1 MPAALDSDL
10 LRHFL
15 AVAKTGSVTR
25 AAETVGRTQSA
36 VSMQI
41 RNLEAVLGGPVF
53 ERLPRGV
60 ALTPMGRELLPY
72 AERVL
77 ALLREAGE
85 HLTSPRITGVVRV
98 GIVDEYVESVVPT
111 VLAEFNDAHP
121 GIDVSVYCDFSHR
134 QVEALA
140 EDRID
145 IAVIYDWE
153 GAAGGEVICHDP
165 TVWVTS
171 LAHRRHEIR
180 PIPVGLFI
188 NSDWSRDYAARSLD
202 RAGLP
207 WRLAFEADNS
217 AALEKALISGL
228 AIVPRARSTVPPGC
242 RILGQEDGFS
252 EIDSSVVVMLVTAKR
267 SNAAISAMAEALRY
281 GFRPAV
287 AARAED
293 AHGAAYPT
301 TAS

>member
-25 AAETVGRTQSA
+25 AADTVGRTQSA

-41 RNLEAVLGGPVF
+41 RRLEEMLGAPVF

-60 ALTPMGRELLPY
+60 VLTPLGRELLPY
-72 AERVL
+72 AERIL
-77 ALLREAGE
+77 SLLREAGD
-85 HLTSPRITGVVRV
+85 HLTSPRISGTVRV
-98 GIVDEYVESVVPT
+98 GVVDEYVESTVPT
-111 VLAEFNDAHP
+111 VLAAFNDAHP
-121 GIDVSVYCDFSHR
+121 EVDVSVLCDFSHR
-134 QVEALA
+134 QIDALTA
-140 EDRID
+140 DRID
-145 IAVIYDWE
+145 LAVIHNWD
-153 GAAGGEVICHDP
+153 GTGSGEVISHDP

-171 LAHRRHEIR
+171 LAHRTHEIR
-180 PIPVGLFI
+180 PLPVGLFI

-217 AALEKALISGL
+217 AALEKALLSGL

-242 RILGQEDGFS
+242 RILGQEDGFHQ
-252 EIDSSVVVMLVTAKR
+252 IDNNDVFLLTNPRRASP
-267 SNAAISAMAEALRY
+267 AISAMAAVLRDA
-281 GFRPAV
+281 FRPAV
-287 AARAED
+287 AVRSED
-293 AHGAAYPT
+293 NRNA
-301 TAS
+301 

>member
-1 MPAALDSDL
+1 MPAPLDSDL

-25 AAETVGRTQSA
+25 AGEMVGRTQSA

-41 RNLEAVLGGPVF
+41 RRLEEVLGGPVF

-60 ALTPMGRELLPY
+60 VLTPLGRELLPY
-72 AERVL
+72 AERVQ

-85 HLTSPRITGVVRV
+85 HLTSPRISGTVRV
-98 GIVDEYVESVVPT
+98 GIVDEYVESTVPT
-111 VLAEFNDAHP
+111 VLAEFNAAHP
-121 GIDVSVYCDFSHR
+121 EVDVSVYCDFSHR
-134 QVEALA
+134 QIEALA
-140 EDRID
+140 ADRID
-145 IAVIYDWE
+145 LAVIHNWD
-153 GAAGGEVICHDP
+153 GTGTGEVICHDP

-171 LAHRRHEIR
+171 LAHRTHECR
-180 PIPVGLFI
+180 PLPVGLFI

-217 AALEKALISGL
+217 AALEKALLSGL

-242 RILGQEDGFS
+242 RILGAADGFQQ
-252 EIDSSVVVMLVTAKR
+252 IDNNDVFLLTNPRRAS
-267 SNAAISAMAEALRY
+267 AAISAMAVVLRDA
-281 GFRPAV
+281 FRPAV
-287 AARAED
+287 AVRAED
-293 AHGAAYPT
+293 GARG
-301 TAS
+301 

>member
-25 AAETVGRTQSA
+25 AAEVVGRTQSA

-41 RNLEAVLGGPVF
+41 RNLEDVLGGPVF

-72 AERVL
+72 AERIQV
-77 ALLREAGE
+77 LLREAGE
-85 HLTSPRITGVVRV
+85 HLTRPRLSGLVRV

-111 VLAEFNDAHP
+111 VLAEFNAAHP
-121 GIDVSVYCDFSHR
+121 EVDVSVYCDFSHR
-134 QVEALA
+134 QIEALA
-140 EDRID
+140 QDRID
-145 IAVIYDWE
+145 IAVTFDWE
-153 GAAGGEVICHDP
+153 GTAAGEVICHDP
-165 TVWVTS
+165 TVWATS
-171 LAHRRHEIR
+171 LAHGTHEIR
-180 PIPVGLFI
+180 PLPVGLFI

-202 RAGLP
+202 RIGMP

-228 AIVPRARSTVPPGC
+228 AVVPRARSTIPPGC
-242 RILGQEDGFS
+242 RILGPGDGFA
-252 EIDSSVVVMLVTAKR
+252 EIDSSEVTLLTNPRR
-267 SNAAISAMAEALRY
+267 SGAAISAMAEALRY
-281 GFRPAV
+281 AFRPALST
-287 AARAED
+287 RPED
-293 AHGAAYPT
+293 GAAHSSPT
-301 TAS
+301 S

>member
-1 MPAALDSDL
+1 MPAPLDSDL

-25 AAETVGRTQSA
+25 AGELVGRTQSA

-41 RNLEAVLGGPVF
+41 RRLEEVLGGPVF

-60 ALTPMGRELLPY
+60 VLTPLGRELLPY
-72 AERVL
+72 AERVQ

-85 HLTSPRITGVVRV
+85 HLTSPRISGTVRV
-98 GIVDEYVESVVPT
+98 GIVDEYVESTVPT
-111 VLAEFNDAHP
+111 VLAEFNAAHP
-121 GIDVSVYCDFSHR
+121 EVDVSVYCDFSHR
-134 QVEALA
+134 QIEALA
-140 EDRID
+140 ADRID
-145 IAVIYDWE
+145 LAVIHNWD
-153 GAAGGEVICHDP
+153 GTGTGEVICHDP

-171 LAHRRHEIR
+171 LAHRTHEIR
-180 PIPVGLFI
+180 PLPVGLFI

-217 AALEKALISGL
+217 AALEKALLSGL

-242 RILGQEDGFS
+242 RILGPDDGFQQ
-252 EIDSSVVVMLVTAKR
+252 IDNNDVFLLTNPRRAS
-267 SNAAISAMAEALRY
+267 AAISAMAVVLRDA
-281 GFRPAV
+281 FRPAV
-287 AARAED
+287 AVRAEE
-293 AHGAAYPT
+293 GARG
-301 TAS
+301 

>member
-1 MPAALDSDL
+1 MPPPLDSDL

-25 AAETVGRTQSA
+25 AAEVVGRTQSA

-41 RNLEAVLGGPVF
+41 RRLEEVLGGAVF

-60 ALTPMGRELLPY
+60 ALTQMGRELLPY
-72 AERVL
+72 AERIH

-85 HLTSPRITGVVRV
+85 HLTSPRLSGTVRV

-111 VLAEFNDAHP
+111 VLAAFNAAHP
-121 GIDVSVYCDFSHR
+121 EVDVSVYCDFSDR

-140 EDRID
+140 QDRID
-145 IAVIYDWE
+145 LAVIFDWE
-153 GAAGGEVICHDP
+153 GTGAGEVICHDP

-171 LAHRRHEIR
+171 LAHRTHECR
-180 PIPVGLFI
+180 PIPVGLYI
-188 NSDWSRDYAARSLD
+188 NSSWSRDYAAWSLD

-228 AIVPRARSTVPPGC
+228 AIVPRARSTVPEGC
-242 RILGQEDGFS
+242 RVLGAGDGFPA
-252 EIDSSVVVMLVTAKR
+252 IDGTEVALLSNPRR
-267 SNAAISAMAEALRY
+267 SGAAISAMAEVLRAA
-281 GFRPAV
+281 FRPTV
-287 AARAED
+287 AARQADAE
-293 AHGAAYPT
+293 G
-301 TAS
+301 TA

>member
-1 MPAALDSDL
+1 MAFMPAPLDSDL

-15 AVAKTGSVTR
+15 AVAKSGSVTR

-41 RNLEAVLGGPVF
+41 RRLEEMLGAPVF

-60 ALTPMGRELLPY
+60 ALTPLGRELLPY
-72 AERVL
+72 AERIQ
-77 ALLREAGE
+77 ALLQEAGQ
-85 HLTSPRITGVVRV
+85 HLTSVRIAGPVRV

-111 VLAEFNDAHP
+111 VLAEFNARHADVE
-121 GIDVSVYCDFSHR
+121 VSVYCDFSSR
-134 QVEALA
+134 QIEALA
-140 EDRID
+140 ADRID

-153 GAAGGEVICHDP
+153 GTGTGEVICHDP

-171 LAHRRHEIR
+171 LAHRTHECR
-180 PIPVGLFI
+180 PIPVGLYI

-217 AALEKALISGL
+217 AALEKALLSGL

-242 RILGQEDGFS
+242 RILGPEDGFP
-252 EIDSSVVVMLVTAKR
+252 EIDGTEVMMLLNPRRT
-267 SNAAISAMAEALRY
+267 SAAISAMADALRDA
-281 GFRPAV
+281 FRPAV
-287 AARAED
+287 VAQQGGYD
-293 AHGAAYPT
+293 VT
-301 TAS
+301 T

>member
-1 MPAALDSDL
+1 MPAPLDSDL

-25 AAETVGRTQSA
+25 AADTVGRTQSA

-41 RNLEAVLGGPVF
+41 RRLEEVLGAPVF

-60 ALTPMGRELLPY
+60 ALTPLGRELLPY
-72 AERVL
+72 AERIQ
-77 ALLREAGE
+77 ALLQEAAQ
-85 HLTSPRITGVVRV
+85 HLTSARISGSVRV

-111 VLAEFNDAHP
+111 VLAEFNACHADVE
-121 GIDVSVYCDFSHR
+121 VSVYCDFSSR
-134 QVEALA
+134 QIEALA
-140 EDRID
+140 ADRID
-145 IAVIYDWE
+145 IAVVHDWDGT
-153 GAAGGEVICHDP
+153 GAGEVICHDP

-171 LAHRRHEIR
+171 LAYRTHEIR

-228 AIVPRARSTVPPGC
+228 AVVPRARSTVPPGC
-242 RILGQEDGFS
+242 RILGPQDGFP
-252 EIDSSVVVMLVTAKR
+252 EIDATEVVMLTNPRR
-267 SNAAISAMAEALRY
+267 SGAAISAMADALRY
-281 GFRPAV
+281 AFRPAV
-287 AARAED
+287 AVRPED
-293 AHGAAYPT
+293 VGNGT
-301 TAS
+301 